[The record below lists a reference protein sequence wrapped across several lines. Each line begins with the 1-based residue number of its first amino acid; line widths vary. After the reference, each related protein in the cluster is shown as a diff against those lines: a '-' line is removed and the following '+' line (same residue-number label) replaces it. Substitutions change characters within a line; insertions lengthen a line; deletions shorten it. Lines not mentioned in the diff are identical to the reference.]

1 MEVTNI
7 ESMTKRYFKLILGLF
22 LFAVGTVITINANL
36 GYSPWDVFHQ
46 GLGNIFGIKIGTANV
61 IVGVSI
67 VLIEMLRGIKPGIGT
82 ILNML
87 LIGVFMNII
96 MSIDIIPTFSNM
108 YIRILTIPV
117 GMLIIGLGSY
127 FYIGA
132 GFGAGPRDGLMLF
145 LIQKTN
151 KSIRFIRNSIEI
163 TVLIIGYILR
173 GPVGV
178 GTVIISLGLGY
189 AVQFIFSIF
198 NFDPNEVEHRSW
210 DDEVKSIKKLVRNI

>member
-1 MEVTNI
+1 MANI

-61 IVGVSI
+61 LVGVSI
-67 VLIEMLRGIKPGIGT
+67 VVIEMLRGIKPGIGT

-96 MSIDIIPTFSNM
+96 MSIDIMPTFSNI
-108 YIRILTIPV
+108 YIRILTIPI
-117 GMLIIGLGSY
+117 GMIVIGLGSY

-145 LIQKTN
+145 LIRKTN
-151 KSIRFIRNSIEI
+151 KSVRFIRNSIEI

-189 AVQFIFSIF
+189 AVQFVFSIF
-198 NFDPNEVEHRSW
+198 NFDPNEVQHRGW
-210 DDEVKSIKKLVRNI
+210 DDEVKSIKKIVRNI

>member
-1 MEVTNI
+1 MANI

-61 IVGVSI
+61 LVGVSI
-67 VLIEMLRGIKPGIGT
+67 VVIEMLRGIKPGIGT

-96 MSIDIIPTFSNM
+96 MSIDIMPTFSNI
-108 YIRILTIPV
+108 YIRILTIPI
-117 GMLIIGLGSY
+117 GMIIIGLGSY

-145 LIQKTN
+145 LIRKTN
-151 KSIRFIRNSIEI
+151 KSVRFIRNSIEI

-189 AVQFIFSIF
+189 AVQFVFSIF
-198 NFDPNEVEHRSW
+198 NFDPNEVQHRGW
-210 DDEVKSIKKLVRNI
+210 DDEVKSIKKIVRNI

>member
-1 MEVTNI
+1 
-7 ESMTKRYFKLILGLF
+7 MTKRYFKLILGLF

-87 LIGVFMNII
+87 LIGLFMNII
-96 MSIDIIPTFSNM
+96 MSINIIPTFSNM

-132 GFGAGPRDGLMLF
+132 GFGAGPRDGLMIF

-189 AVQFIFSIF
+189 AVQFVFSIF
-198 NFDPNEVEHRSW
+198 NFDPNEVQHRGW
-210 DDEVKSIKKLVRNI
+210 DDEVTSIKKLVRNI

>member
-1 MEVTNI
+1 MADI
-7 ESMTKRYFKLILGLF
+7 ETMTKRYFKLILGLF

-87 LIGVFMNII
+87 LIGLFMNII
-96 MSIDIIPTFSNM
+96 MSINIIPTFSNM

-132 GFGAGPRDGLMLF
+132 GFGAGPRDGLMIF

-189 AVQFIFSIF
+189 AVQFVFSIF
-198 NFDPNEVEHRSW
+198 NFDPNEVQHRGW
-210 DDEVKSIKKLVRNI
+210 DDEVTSIKKLVRNI